1 MARPKI
7 TDVIAVGDFMVSNLW
22 DIEIVAGYM
31 SGVPINIRAV
41 SFELPKRTGASLEV
55 NIRGHKIK
63 QPGDYEYSNETTL
76 TLSEDEDTH
85 LAHEMIRT
93 WRNDIIQLETNNQM
107 KKADI
112 VAEVFIRRL
121 NRDGSPS
128 GLSWIL
134 HQCYLESYELGELNE
149 EGAIIQPTIT
159 LSYDWFED
167 FVTD

>member
-22 DIEIVAGYM
+22 DIEIVAGFM
-31 SGVPINIRAV
+31 GGAPINIRAV

-76 TLSEDEDTH
+76 TLSEDEGTH
-85 LAHEMIRT
+85 LSHAMIKT
-93 WRNDIIQLETNNQM
+93 WRDAIIELETNNQM
-107 KKADI
+107 TKEL
-112 VAEVFIRRL
+112 VTAEILVRRL

-128 GLSWIL
+128 GLSWRL

-167 FVTD
+167 FLT